1 MQQPVCL
8 NDFKM
13 SIPKSRKRAM
23 EDSLANPGRVYWLMD
38 KVHIRILT
46 YDDPEKAKAKLRD
59 GFRILAI
66 YRNGEDI
73 MNTQAAKDEGLLLV

>member
-1 MQQPVCL
+1 
-8 NDFKM
+8 
-13 SIPKSRKRAM
+13 
-23 EDSLANPGRVYWLMD
+23 MD
-38 KVHIRILT
+38 KVHVRILT

-73 MNTQAAKDEGLLLV
+73 VNTQAAKDEGLLLV